1 MTLSPP
7 IVAPSLLAANY
18 LNLQKDISLCETG
31 GANWLHCDIM
41 DGNFVP
47 NISYGPKMVEA
58 IRSATDLFLDVHLMI
73 QQPTDYID
81 SFTKA
86 GANLITVHYEAGV
99 HLHRTIQQIRNS
111 GIKAG
116 VAINPGT
123 PVSAIEPVLPN
134 VELVLVMTVNPGFGG
149 QTFIPSMLVKLEQL
163 AQYRQQH
170 QLSFLI
176 EVDGGINAQTI
187 QRCSRKGADV
197 FVAGSNIFK
206 ADSVPNQIKL
216 LEKQAQLARKSI
228 A

>member
-31 GANWLHCDIM
+31 GASWLHCDIM

-47 NISYGPKMVEA
+47 NISFGPKMVEA

-73 QQPTDYID
+73 QHPGEYITR
-81 SFTKA
+81 FTKA
-86 GANLITVHYEAGV
+86 GADLITVHYETTV
-99 HLHRTIQQIRNS
+99 HLHRTIQQIKNS
-111 GIKAG
+111 GKKAG
-116 VAINPGT
+116 IAINPAT
-123 PVSAIEPVLPN
+123 PVSAIEPVLQN

-149 QTFIPSMLVKLEQL
+149 QSFIPSMLAKLEQL

-170 QLSFLI
+170 QLI

-187 QRCSRKGADV
+187 KQCCRKGADI

-206 ADSVPNQIKL
+206 AASVPKQIEL
-216 LEKQAQLARKSI
+216 LAKQARLARKSI